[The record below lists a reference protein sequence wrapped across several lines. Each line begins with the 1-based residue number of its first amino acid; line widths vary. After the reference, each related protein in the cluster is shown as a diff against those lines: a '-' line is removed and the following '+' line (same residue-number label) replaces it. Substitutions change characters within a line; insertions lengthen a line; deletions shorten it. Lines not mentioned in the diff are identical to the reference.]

1 MINKKG
7 YIKQTILVIMII
19 VLFCNLNIISYAE
32 AISTNIDTVQAKNNN
47 LEINV
52 EYKYN
57 AQNNTVTVNMHSNN
71 ELKYTKP
78 SWTLSQDK
86 LTYTKTF
93 GANDIYETPVED
105 IYGNITTVK
114 LEITQIKPI
123 ITVEYI
129 KNSNNTVTAIMHSTE
144 ELKDTKP
151 SWTLSQDR
159 LSYTKTFGANEDY
172 TTDVED
178 IYGNVVTVRI
188 IITQIVTQEPFN
200 INVEYKKNANN
211 TVTAIMHSNRELKHT
226 KPSWTLSE
234 DKLSY
239 TKTFGANED
248 YTTDVEDIY
257 GNIVTVRIIIT
268 QIDTENPF
276 TVTVEYKKNA
286 NNTVTAIMHSNRE
299 LKHTKPSWTLSE
311 DKLSYTKTFGAN
323 EDYTTDVED
332 IYGNIVTVRI
342 IITQIDTENPFT
354 VTVEYKKND
363 DNTVTAIM
371 HSNREL
377 KHTKPT
383 WTLSEDKLSYTK
395 TFGANDIYE
404 TQVEDI
410 EGNVTTVTIKIT
422 EIMLNITVEYIKNA
436 NKTVTAIMHSNSQL
450 KDTKPTWTLSADKL
464 SYTKTFG
471 VNDVYETN
479 VEDIYGH
486 SITVK
491 IEVTTIA
498 PTITVEYIRNTNNTV
513 TVIMHSNEPLKDTKP
528 SWTLSEDKLSYTKTF
543 GASEDYTTD
552 VEDIYGNV
560 TTVRITISLTNNSNF
575 SDLDESKYPGYKTLL
590 QQLQNQHPNWTI
602 KLVYTGLDWN
612 NALDIESGYAGNEE
626 NKEPYS
632 LTQATGDWRDS
643 SDQNTYQG
651 GWYKAS
657 RAAIAYMMDPR
668 NSLDQYYVF
677 QFQNLARS
685 SIDTVG
691 NVSSMTN
698 ETFLQ
703 NYVNDIVNASI
714 NHNVSA
720 FHLASRMLLE
730 QGTSGWCVNGYTYNG
745 RTVYNYANIGAT
757 GSTSEE
763 IKNNG
768 AAYAYNHHWFTPQ
781 FCIDGTAEWIYN
793 NYLSKGQNTK
803 YFEKF
808 NVIKQPYGSSQYMQ
822 NIRAA
827 NDEGYNTAKSLEKGG
842 LLDYPYEFLIPVYEN
857 MPSTPCARPN
867 T

>member
-1 MINKKG
+1 MINKKS

-19 VLFCNLNIISYAE
+19 VLFCNFNIISYAE
-32 AISTNIDTVQAKNNN
+32 AISNNIDMVQAKNNN

-436 NKTVTAIMHSNSQL
+436 NNTVTAIMHSNSQL
-450 KDTKPTWTLSADKL
+450 KDTKPSWTLSTDRL

-498 PTITVEYIRNTNNTV
+498 PTITVEYIRNNNNTV

-575 SDLDESKYPGYKTLL
+575 SNLDESKYPGYKTLL

-632 LTQATGDWRDS
+632 LTQATGAWRDS

-657 RAAIAYMMDPR
+657 REAIAYMMDPR

-677 QFQNLARS
+677 QFQNMARS

-691 NVSSMTN
+691 NVSTMTN
-698 ETFLQ
+698 GTFLQ
-703 NYVNDIVNASI
+703 NYVNDIVNASMD
-714 NHNVSA
+714 HNVSA

-730 QGTSGWCVNGYTYNG
+730 QGTSGWSINGYQYNG

-757 GSTSEE
+757 GGSAEE
-763 IKNNG
+763 IIQNG

-793 NYLSKGQNTK
+793 NYLNKGQNTK

-808 NVIKQPYGSSQYMQ
+808 NVIKQPFGSNQYMQ

-842 LLDYPYEFLIPVYEN
+842 LLNYPYEFLIPVYEN

>member
-1 MINKKG
+1 MINKKS

-19 VLFCNLNIISYAE
+19 VLFCNFNIISYAE
-32 AISTNIDTVQAKNNN
+32 AISNNIDMVQAKNNN

-354 VTVEYKKND
+354 VTVEYKKNAN
-363 DNTVTAIM
+363 NTVTAIM

-436 NKTVTAIMHSNSQL
+436 NNTVTAIMHSNSQL
-450 KDTKPTWTLSADKL
+450 KDTKPSWTLSTDRL

-498 PTITVEYIRNTNNTV
+498 PTITVEYIRNNNNTV

-575 SDLDESKYPGYKTLL
+575 SNLDESKYPGYKTLL

-632 LTQATGDWRDS
+632 LTQATGAWRDS

-657 RAAIAYMMDPR
+657 REAIAYMMDPR

-677 QFQNLARS
+677 QFQNMARS

-691 NVSSMTN
+691 NVSTMTN
-698 ETFLQ
+698 GTFLQ
-703 NYVNDIVNASI
+703 NYVNDIVNASMD
-714 NHNVSA
+714 HNVSA

-730 QGTSGWCVNGYTYNG
+730 QGTSGWSINGYQYNG

-757 GSTSEE
+757 GGSAEE
-763 IKNNG
+763 IIQNG

-793 NYLSKGQNTK
+793 NYLNKGQNTK

-808 NVIKQPYGSSQYMQ
+808 NVIKQPFGSNQYMQ

-842 LLDYPYEFLIPVYEN
+842 LLKYPYEFLIPVYEN

>member
-71 ELKYTKP
+71 ELKHTKP

-93 GANDIYETPVED
+93 GANDIYDTPVED
-105 IYGNITTVK
+105 IDGNVITVK
-114 LEITQIKPI
+114 LEITQIIPV

-129 KNSNNTVTAIMHSTE
+129 KNNNNTVTAIMYSTE
-144 ELKDTKP
+144 QLKDTKP
-151 SWTLSQDR
+151 SWTLSQDK

-188 IITQIVTQEPFN
+188 TINQIVTQEPFN
-200 INVEYKKNANN
+200 INVEYRKNDDN
-211 TVTAIMHSNRELKHT
+211 TITAIMHSNRELKHT
-226 KPSWTLSE
+226 KPTWTLSQDKLTYTKTFGANDIYDTPVEDIDGNVITVKLEITQIIPVITVEYIKNNNNTVTAIMYSTEQLKDTKPSWTLSQ

-257 GNIVTVRIIIT
+257 GNVVTVRITIN
-268 QIDTENPF
+268 QIDTVNPF
-276 TVTVEYKKNA
+276 K
-286 NNTVTAIMHSNRE
+286 
-299 LKHTKPSWTLSE
+299 
-311 DKLSYTKTFGAN
+311 
-323 EDYTTDVED
+323 
-332 IYGNIVTVRI
+332 
-342 IITQIDTENPFT
+342 

-383 WTLSEDKLSYTK
+383 WTLSADKLTYTK

-404 TQVEDI
+404 TEVEALD
-410 EGNVTTVTIKIT
+410 GNVTTVTIKIT

-498 PTITVEYIRNTNNTV
+498 PTITVEYIRNANNTV
-513 TVIMHSNEPLKDTKP
+513 TAIMHSNEPLKDTKP

>member
-1 MINKKG
+1 MINKKS

-19 VLFCNLNIISYAE
+19 VLFCNFNIISYAE
-32 AISTNIDTVQAKNNN
+32 AISNNIDMVQAKNNN

-276 TVTVEYKKNA
+276 TVTVEYKKN
-286 NNTVTAIMHSNRE
+286 
-299 LKHTKPSWTLSE
+299 
-311 DKLSYTKTFGAN
+311 
-323 EDYTTDVED
+323 
-332 IYGNIVTVRI
+332 
-342 IITQIDTENPFT
+342 
-354 VTVEYKKND
+354 D

-436 NKTVTAIMHSNSQL
+436 NNTVTAIMHSNSQL
-450 KDTKPTWTLSADKL
+450 KDTKPSWTLSTDRL

-498 PTITVEYIRNTNNTV
+498 PTITVEYIRNNNNTV

-575 SDLDESKYPGYKTLL
+575 SNLDESKYPGYKTLL

-632 LTQATGDWRDS
+632 LTQATGAWRDS

-657 RAAIAYMMDPR
+657 REAIAYMMDPR

-677 QFQNLARS
+677 QFQNMARS

-691 NVSSMTN
+691 NVSTMTN
-698 ETFLQ
+698 GTFLQ
-703 NYVNDIVNASI
+703 NYVNDIVNASMD
-714 NHNVSA
+714 HNVSA

-730 QGTSGWCVNGYTYNG
+730 QGTSGWSINGYQYNG

-757 GSTSEE
+757 GGSAEE
-763 IKNNG
+763 IIQNG

-793 NYLSKGQNTK
+793 NYLNKGQNTK

-808 NVIKQPYGSSQYMQ
+808 NVIKQPFGSNQYMQ

-842 LLDYPYEFLIPVYEN
+842 LLNYPYEFLIPVYEN

>member
-1 MINKKG
+1 MINKKS

-19 VLFCNLNIISYAE
+19 VLFCNFNIISYAE
-32 AISTNIDTVQAKNNN
+32 AISNNIDMVQAKNNN

-276 TVTVEYKKNA
+276 TVTVEYKKN
-286 NNTVTAIMHSNRE
+286 
-299 LKHTKPSWTLSE
+299 
-311 DKLSYTKTFGAN
+311 
-323 EDYTTDVED
+323 
-332 IYGNIVTVRI
+332 
-342 IITQIDTENPFT
+342 
-354 VTVEYKKND
+354 D

-436 NKTVTAIMHSNSQL
+436 NNTVTAIMHSNSQL
-450 KDTKPTWTLSADKL
+450 KDTKPSWTLSTDRL

-498 PTITVEYIRNTNNTV
+498 PTITVEYIRNNNNTV

-575 SDLDESKYPGYKTLL
+575 SNLDESKYPGYKTLL
-590 QQLQNQHPNWTI
+590 QQLKNQHPNWTI

-632 LTQATGDWRDS
+632 LTQATGAWRDS

-657 RAAIAYMMDPR
+657 REAIAYMMDPR

-677 QFQNLARS
+677 QFQNMARS

-691 NVSSMTN
+691 NVSTMTN
-698 ETFLQ
+698 GTFLQ
-703 NYVNDIVNASI
+703 NYVNDIVNASMD
-714 NHNVSA
+714 HNVSA

-730 QGTSGWCVNGYTYNG
+730 QGTSGWSINGYQYNG

-757 GSTSEE
+757 GGSAEE
-763 IKNNG
+763 IIQNG

-793 NYLSKGQNTK
+793 NYLNKGQNTK

-808 NVIKQPYGSSQYMQ
+808 NVIKQPFGSNQYMQ

-842 LLDYPYEFLIPVYEN
+842 LLNYPYEFLIPVYEN

>member
-93 GANDIYETPVED
+93 GANDIYDTPVED
-105 IYGNITTVK
+105 IDGNVITVK
-114 LEITQIKPI
+114 LEITQIIPV

-129 KNSNNTVTAIMHSTE
+129 KNNNNTVTAIMHSSE

-151 SWTLSQDR
+151 SWTLSADK

-188 IITQIVTQEPFN
+188 TINQIVTQEPFN
-200 INVEYKKNANN
+200 INVEYRKNDDN
-211 TVTAIMHSNRELKHT
+211 TITAIMHSNRELKHT
-226 KPSWTLSE
+226 KPTWTLSQDKLTYTKTFGANDIYDTPVEDIDGNVITVKLEITQIIPVITVEYIKNNNNTVTAIMHSSEELKDTKPSWTLSA

-257 GNIVTVRIIIT
+257 GNVVTVRITIN
-268 QIDTENPF
+268 QIDTVNPF
-276 TVTVEYKKNA
+276 K
-286 NNTVTAIMHSNRE
+286 
-299 LKHTKPSWTLSE
+299 
-311 DKLSYTKTFGAN
+311 
-323 EDYTTDVED
+323 
-332 IYGNIVTVRI
+332 
-342 IITQIDTENPFT
+342 

-383 WTLSEDKLSYTK
+383 WTLSADKLTYTK

-404 TQVEDI
+404 TEVEALD
-410 EGNVTTVTIKIT
+410 GNVTTVTIKIT

>member
-71 ELKYTKP
+71 ELKHTKP

-93 GANDIYETPVED
+93 GANDIYDTPVED
-105 IYGNITTVK
+105 IDGNVITVK
-114 LEITQIKPI
+114 LEITQIIPV

-129 KNSNNTVTAIMHSTE
+129 KNNNNTVTAIMHSSE

-151 SWTLSQDR
+151 SWTLSADK

-188 IITQIVTQEPFN
+188 T
-200 INVEYKKNANN
+200 IN
-211 TVTAIMHSNRELKHT
+211 
-226 KPSWTLSE
+226 
-234 DKLSY
+234 
-239 TKTFGANED
+239 
-248 YTTDVEDIY
+248 
-257 GNIVTVRIIIT
+257 
-268 QIDTENPF
+268 QIDTVNPF
-276 TVTVEYKKNA
+276 K
-286 NNTVTAIMHSNRE
+286 
-299 LKHTKPSWTLSE
+299 
-311 DKLSYTKTFGAN
+311 
-323 EDYTTDVED
+323 
-332 IYGNIVTVRI
+332 
-342 IITQIDTENPFT
+342 

-383 WTLSEDKLSYTK
+383 WTLSADKLTYTK

-404 TQVEDI
+404 TEVEALD
-410 EGNVTTVTIKIT
+410 GNVTTVTIKIT

-498 PTITVEYIRNTNNTV
+498 PTITVEYIRNANNTV
-513 TVIMHSNEPLKDTKP
+513 TAIMHSNEPLKDTKP

>member
-1 MINKKG
+1 MINKKS

-19 VLFCNLNIISYAE
+19 VLFCNFNIISYAE
-32 AISTNIDTVQAKNNN
+32 AISNNIDMVQAKNNN

-436 NKTVTAIMHSNSQL
+436 NNTVTAIMHSNSQL
-450 KDTKPTWTLSADKL
+450 KDTKPSWTLSTDRL

-498 PTITVEYIRNTNNTV
+498 PTITVEYIRNNNNTV

-575 SDLDESKYPGYKTLL
+575 SNLDESKYPGYKTLL

-632 LTQATGDWRDS
+632 LTQATGAWRDS

-657 RAAIAYMMDPR
+657 REAIAYMMDPR

-677 QFQNLARS
+677 QFQNMARS

-691 NVSSMTN
+691 NVSTMTN
-698 ETFLQ
+698 GTFLQ
-703 NYVNDIVNASI
+703 NYVNDIVNASMD
-714 NHNVSA
+714 HNVSA

-730 QGTSGWCVNGYTYNG
+730 QGTSGWSINGYQYNG

-757 GSTSEE
+757 GGSAEE
-763 IKNNG
+763 IIQNG

-793 NYLSKGQNTK
+793 NYLNKGQNTK

-808 NVIKQPYGSSQYMQ
+808 NVIKQPFGSNQYMQ

-842 LLDYPYEFLIPVYEN
+842 LLKYPYEFLIPVYEN